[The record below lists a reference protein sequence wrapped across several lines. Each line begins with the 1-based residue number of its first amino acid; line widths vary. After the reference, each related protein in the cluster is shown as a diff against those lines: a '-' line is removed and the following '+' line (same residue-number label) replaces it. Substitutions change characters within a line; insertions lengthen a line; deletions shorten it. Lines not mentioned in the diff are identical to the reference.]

1 MGLNLQNQNIIDRF
15 MSYLWKHPDKW
26 KSWCDKE
33 NCPVCLNAPMP
44 PEYVTIRETD
54 VTWLEAT
61 PNVPL
66 LGTCYVM
73 SKKHVVEIF
82 ELSDAE
88 AFAFLKDVM
97 SAAKALKE
105 VTGAAKINYE
115 IHGNTV
121 PHLHI
126 HLFPRYLEGD
136 RFGDGIINPRDI
148 EPSVYKEDKFEL
160 FVKKMRDA
168 LR

>member
-1 MGLNLQNQNIIDRF
+1 
-15 MSYLWKHPDKW
+15 
-26 KSWCDKE
+26 
-33 NCPVCLNAPMP
+33 MP
-44 PEYVTIRETD
+44 TECVTIRETD
-54 VTWLEAT
+54 VAWLEAT

-66 LGTCYVM
+66 WGTCYVM

-105 VTGAAKINYE
+105 VTSATKINYE

-126 HLFPRYLEGD
+126 HLFPRYQEDD

-148 EPSVYKEDKFEL
+148 EPSVYKEGDFEL

-168 LR
+168 LC